1 MTKERVA
8 VALSG
13 GLDSS
18 VAALLLK
25 DAGYEILGVYMRL
38 WDLSHA
44 QRLEHRAEYVCH
56 TLGISF
62 HVLDLQKEFEHC
74 VIDYF
79 CQEYR
84 RGRTPNP
91 CIACNQHVKFGF
103 LLDRALS
110 LGVDY
115 LATGH
120 YARIEKTNG
129 ICRLLRAKDMGK
141 DQSYFLY
148 TLDQSR
154 LSHLLFPLGNYSKTE
169 VRQLAQ
175 RKGLSPA
182 IRPSQDLCFI
192 AQKSYHVFLNQHF
205 PSMPGDILDTQGAI
219 LGHHRGIAFYT
230 IGQRHG
236 LGVASNTPLY
246 VTKIEPENNR
256 IVLGNKDELYKQEV
270 MAKDLTWVAGGL
282 PFQPVAV
289 SAQIRYKS
297 AATEAVLFPKKDSA
311 RIRFSQPQ
319 WAVTPGQAIV
329 FYRDDELLGG
339 GIID

>member
-1 MTKERVA
+1 M
-8 VALSG
+8 SG

-18 VAALLLK
+18 VVALLLK
-25 DAGYEILGVYMRL
+25 DAGYETMGVYMRL
-38 WDLSHA
+38 WDSLYA
-44 QRLEHRAEYVCH
+44 QRLERRAEQLCH

-91 CIACNQHVKFGF
+91 CIVCNQRIKFGF
-103 LLDRALS
+103 LLGRALS

-120 YARIEKTNG
+120 YARIEKSDG
-129 ICRLLRAKDMGK
+129 IYHLLRAKDMGK

-148 TLDQSR
+148 TLDQR
-154 LSHLLFPLGNYSKTE
+154 KLIHLLFPLWDYGRAE
-169 VRQLAQ
+169 VRRVAQ
-175 RKGLSPA
+175 RRGLSTA
-182 IRPSQDLCFI
+182 IKSSQDLCFI
-192 AQKSYHVFLNQHF
+192 AQKNYHVFLNQRF
-205 PSMPGDILDTQGAI
+205 QCVPGDVVDAQGVI

-256 IVLGNKDELYKQEV
+256 IVLGNEDELYRQEV
-270 MAKDLTWVAGGL
+270 TAKDLTWVAGAL
-282 PFQPVAV
+282 SFEPVAV

-297 AATEAVLFPKKDSA
+297 RAAEAELFPKVDSA
-311 RIRFSQPQ
+311 DIRFSQSQ
-319 WAVTPGQAIV
+319 WAVAPGQAIV
-329 FYRDDELLGG
+329 FYRGDELLGG

>member
-1 MTKERVA
+1 M
-8 VALSG
+8 
-13 GLDSS
+13 DSS
-18 VAALLLK
+18 VVALLLK
-25 DAGYEILGVYMRL
+25 DAGYETMGVYMRL
-38 WDLSHA
+38 WDSSYA
-44 QRLEHRAEYVCH
+44 QRMECRAEQVCH

-79 CQEYR
+79 CQEYS

-91 CIACNQHVKFGF
+91 CIACNQHIKFGF
-103 LLDRALS
+103 LLDRVLALD
-110 LGVDY
+110 VDY

-120 YARIEKTNG
+120 YARIEKPEG
-129 ICRLLRAKDMGK
+129 SYHLLRAKDMGK

-148 TLDQSR
+148 TLDQR
-154 LSHLLFPLGNYSKTE
+154 KLSHLLFPLGDYGRTE
-169 VRQLAQ
+169 VRRIAQ
-175 RKGLSPA
+175 RKELPTA
-182 IRPSQDLCFI
+182 IKPSQDLCFI
-192 AQKSYHVFLNQHF
+192 AQKNYHVFLNQRF
-205 PSMPGDILDTQGAI
+205 PSMPGDVLDTQGVI

-236 LGVASNTPLY
+236 LGVASNIPLY
-246 VTKIEPENNR
+246 VTKIEPGNNR
-256 IVLGNKDELYKQEV
+256 IVLANEDELYRQEV
-270 MAKDLTWVAGGL
+270 TAKNLSWVLGEL
-282 PFQPVAV
+282 PLEPVAV

-297 AATEAVLFPKKDSA
+297 RAAEAALLPKVGSA
-311 RIRFSQPQ
+311 DIRFSQPQ

>member
-18 VAALLLK
+18 VVALLLK
-25 DAGYEILGVYMRL
+25 DTGYETIGVYMRL
-38 WDLSHA
+38 WDSSHA
-44 QRLEHRAEYVCH
+44 QRLERRAEHVCH

-103 LLDRALS
+103 LLDRALA
-110 LGVDY
+110 LGFDY

-120 YARIEKTNG
+120 YARIEKTDG
-129 ICRLLRAKDMGK
+129 ICRLFRAKDMRK

-148 TLDQSR
+148 TLDQNK
-154 LSHLLFPLGNYSKTE
+154 LSQLLFPLGDYSRAD
-169 VRQLAQ
+169 VRRIAQ
-175 RKGLSPA
+175 RRGLSTA
-182 IRPSQDLCFI
+182 TKSSQDLCFI
-192 AQKSYHVFLNQHF
+192 AQKNYHVFLNQHF
-205 PSMPGDILDTQGAI
+205 PSMPGDVLDSQGAI
-219 LGHHRGIAFYT
+219 LGRHQGIAFYT

-270 MAKDLTWVAGGL
+270 MAKDLTWVAGEL
-282 PFQPVAV
+282 PFQPLAV

-297 AATEAVLFPKKDSA
+297 RAAEAALFCKVDSA
-311 RIRFSQPQ
+311 DIRFAQPQ

-329 FYRDDELLGG
+329 FYRDGELLGG